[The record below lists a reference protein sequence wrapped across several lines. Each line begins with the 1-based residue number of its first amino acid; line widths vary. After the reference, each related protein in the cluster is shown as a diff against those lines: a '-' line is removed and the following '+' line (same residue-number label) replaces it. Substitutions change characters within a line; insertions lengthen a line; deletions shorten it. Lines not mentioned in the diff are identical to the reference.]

1 MGNYNMINESR
12 KKRFNKKGKKNNK
25 SKKQLGGRK
34 LINKDAVDELML
46 WNKSNKNMQTES
58 GSKNAYDWLK
68 SNADDIEYT
77 FNYLKHHNI
86 EDDQE
91 ALNSEI
97 SKTYDEKMFDVHPDP
112 NI

>member
-1 MGNYNMINESR
+1 
-12 KKRFNKKGKKNNK
+12 
-25 SKKQLGGRK
+25 
-34 LINKDAVDELML
+34 
-46 WNKSNKNMQTES
+46 MQTEY

-77 FNYLKHHNI
+77 FNYLKQHNI

-97 SKTYDEKMFDVHPDP
+97 SKTYDEKMYDVHPDP
-112 NI
+112 NISDKWGDMNFNRRKYDRAKIIALNKLFRDICKEEKCKHVDKQMRRINM